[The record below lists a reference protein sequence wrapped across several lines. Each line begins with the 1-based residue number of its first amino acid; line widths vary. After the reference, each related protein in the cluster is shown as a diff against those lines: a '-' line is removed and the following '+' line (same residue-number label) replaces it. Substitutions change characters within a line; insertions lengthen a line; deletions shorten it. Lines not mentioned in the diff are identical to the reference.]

1 MRSSEHVE
9 AARRFLVDADR
20 EYAAGDTLQ
29 ASEKLWGAASH
40 VVTAEML
47 RREIAPN
54 GHRAAVEA
62 VRQFGIDYEDHSLL
76 PLFKVAEM
84 LHANFYHGFLHP
96 DKIPE
101 NRDLVHDFVG
111 KMLNYTS

>member
-1 MRSSEHVE
+1 ML
-9 AARRFLVDADR
+9 AADHIETARKSLIDADR
-20 EYAAGDTLQ
+20 EYEAGDSLQ

-40 VVTAEML
+40 VVTAEMH
-47 RREIAPN
+47 RRDIAPN

-62 VRQFGIDYEDHSLL
+62 VRQFGKDYQDETLL

-101 NRDLVHDFVG
+101 NRDLVHDFVNR
-111 KMLNYTS
+111 MLKYTN